1 MRGCVEAGFTSFQ
14 GLLCGIDGAHTPHG
28 EPLPG
33 PFMTVS
39 NEFVLRMC
47 NENRPFLVPAISVHP
62 YRKDALAELERW
74 AKMGV
79 RAVHWHPALMQFD
92 PSDYRCL
99 PLYRKMVVWDMVL
112 FTHTG
117 ASLTSSP
124 EMGNPLR
131 LRPALDC
138 GVTVVAVHCGTRGKV
153 RDLEHPVEPL
163 VEAFE
168 VFQRM
173 LRDTR
178 YAGKLFG
185 EISSVAS
192 RNRAHHLDAL
202 LGEADGDCKFVYGSG
217 SPRPAMPYF
226 TRTKELRS
234 RGLLEKS
241 VVPLLEEILRIN
253 PLLYDVVSKRLA
265 TSHLGK
271 SFQDRTFSNLFNL
284 GWPPGN
290 AVQALQQR
298 DAASILALSRVERRS
313 RAESEGK
320 KPRRNVSA
328 GGTSH
333 STHSKRRSKSAGGG
347 GGAARGAD
355 GKGKRPA
362 SPPSPGG
369 HPHQPSSAHQGSRPP
384 HIKVTPLRASSSQN
398 HSDRRLSGLPGH
410 LNDIEDQAA
419 MSGTP
424 TRGANTSLWS
434 SPSRGLSGK
443 DKEKGAGASR
453 GESHSEVD
461 PLLESSNPA
470 AQQGGGSRPRQ
481 TNHHH
486 NKTPTD
492 SDEES

>member
-1 MRGCVEAGFTSFQ
+1 MRGCMEAGFTSVQ
-14 GLLCGIDGAHTPHG
+14 GLICAIDAAHSPQG
-28 EPLPG
+28 EQLAG
-33 PFMTVS
+33 PYMTVS

-47 NENRPFLVPAISVHP
+47 NDNRPFLVPAVSVHP
-62 YRKDALAELERW
+62 YRRDALAELERW

-92 PSDYRCL
+92 PYDHRCL

-117 ASLTSSP
+117 ASLTSSA

-131 LRPALDC
+131 LRSALDF
-138 GVTVVAVHCGTRGKV
+138 GVTVVAIHCGTRGKV
-153 RDLEHPVEPL
+153 KDLEHPVEPL

-173 LRDTR
+173 LRDAR

-217 SPRPAMPYF
+217 FPRPAMPYF
-226 TRTKELRS
+226 TRVKELRS

-241 VVPLLEEILRIN
+241 VVPLLEEILRVN
-253 PLLYDVVSKRLA
+253 PLLYDIVSKRLA

-271 SFQDRTFSNLFNL
+271 SFQDRTFSNMFNL
-284 GWPPGN
+284 QWPSDN
-290 AVQALQQR
+290 AVQALHQR

-333 STHSKRRSKSAGGG
+333 STHSKRRSKSA
-347 GGAARGAD
+347 AAGRD
-355 GKGKRPA
+355 EKGKRPI
-362 SPPSPGG
+362 SPPSPA
-369 HPHQPSSAHQGSRPP
+369 HLAHQPGHQISRPP

-410 LNDIEDQAA
+410 LNDEEGA

-443 DKEKGAGASR
+443 DKGGAGGAGASR

-461 PLLESSNPA
+461 PLLESSIPA
-470 AQQGGGSRPRQ
+470 AQQGRSRQ
-481 TNHHH
+481 A